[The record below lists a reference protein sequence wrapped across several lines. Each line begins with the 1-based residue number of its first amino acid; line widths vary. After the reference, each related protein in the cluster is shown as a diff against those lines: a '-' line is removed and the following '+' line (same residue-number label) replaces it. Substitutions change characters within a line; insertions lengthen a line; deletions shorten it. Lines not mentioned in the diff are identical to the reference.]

1 MSSLAFLVTE
11 LQSLASETRRKHP
24 EIREAAEKS
33 LAILRSSPEQAIAS
47 LASDGA
53 HSDDLLRPVFMGCAT
68 KNAKVVAISLGS
80 LQRLIALKAVPKSA
94 VPLIISTMSDAMS
107 QGVDIQ
113 LRILQTLVSLI
124 TNFPSVHGDQLG
136 EALLLCFKLQDSRI
150 AVVSSTAAATLRQ
163 LVMFVFDKMVDEDR
177 RNAVPANAMLE
188 VTLPNG
194 STASLGPYATDAY
207 SVFEDLC
214 LLTNAE
220 KPHFLHLDYLHKTFA
235 LELIESVLTNYHDLF
250 RQHSELLLL
259 LQHHLCPLLL
269 KSLSEK
275 AVFPLTLRCFRVVF
289 LLLKKFSF
297 ELKTEAEVFFMLLI
311 KIVSEDLES
320 STLDHAEVRPPWL
333 RVLAMEIIRGLC
345 SDAELIRNI
354 WDRYDARQS
363 GAKVFTYLISALKR
377 LVTEKPALLG
387 VCAQMSGVGVHSHSA
402 EGPSGSS
409 SASGYGLDVG
419 GVAGIVATAASATV
433 SGVVGMIGS
442 GTGLSVEQS
451 GMKLQC
457 IDQLDKADS
466 PPIPETYIYLLA
478 VQCIVSLCEGFASF
492 TGPLYT
498 SIMVQRPRTAGES
511 VIHAPPA
518 LDISSLPPDEPA
530 SIHLGIV
537 RAMVDHGWPA
547 LLAALSFIIYTNLSD
562 ELFIDVLTSY
572 QAMTNVAGM
581 LALTTP
587 RDAFFTSLS
596 KFAVPSRVVSSLES
610 YIEPHTP
617 RSSASLTD
625 NLGLTVPPVPPS
637 LSERNLVCLKVLISS
652 ALFLAGSLGE
662 SWYSILEAVQNAEY
676 VLTLKGSQLPSSR
689 RNSTIVGVAAAS
701 RVPSSTGVADSVKA
715 SQPPRHPLLVDTDPE
730 SIQLAIQ
737 RLFEASKN
745 LEDSSFQD
753 FVRALCRLSS
763 EMVGMQSDTNEFP
776 TGESEGPDE
785 LPNPG
790 GLSPRV
796 GVAHRRRVSGI
807 HLPRTLR
814 SGDFG
819 IERLGVVAMLNIHRL
834 IYRPPDIAW
843 DPMSTHLLSII
854 GLVSAPPAIRI
865 QAARVLDECLVVIP
879 RNLSP
884 NQELQAK
891 VQRRVLDVLAKQIIP
906 PPADGIYNTSTNL
919 ELRRM
924 GLETLHLILQASG
937 HTLVVGW
944 ETIFEMLGSVC
955 KPAMLS
961 RADSIDSISTVSL
974 QDTNRPKPLPLGYNN
989 ERGHTTLVKIAFQ
1002 SMKLV
1007 CDSVSSLSPEHLRLC
1022 IATLGQFGRQAETN
1036 IALTAAESLL
1046 WSVSDSIQ
1054 AKRKDAQIEPKYSEL
1069 WMFLLVEVLGLCTDA
1084 RPEVRVGAI
1093 QTLFR
1098 AMQLYGATLT
1108 LDTWNDCMWKITFPL
1123 LDAIS
1128 TETRRV
1134 PLDSAV
1140 PSMEETPEQAWD
1152 ESKSLSLQWIGTVI
1166 SEFLVSK
1173 VLRLQTFTDA
1183 WKVFVSH
1190 IKDTVLLERRSLS
1203 TPALQC
1209 LEKAVDSLLT
1219 ADGDLGPRVAEA
1231 WEYVWQACN
1240 DVGVA
1245 IAQGSRLFLPPQ
1257 RHVSAVHRPY
1267 TQDSL
1272 VAFTK
1277 VIRTTR
1283 RVSWQQTHTEWSL
1296 ERLTRLMEIL
1306 KGVMTYSDSP
1316 DYRPDVDGLTPL
1328 QASIL
1333 ETAESIELTASGV
1346 PSLVIRDL
1354 SEYITLPFLAAF
1366 HPNQVDASVPG
1377 TPVTPV
1383 PASARKQVTY
1393 VGLSKK
1399 VMPSLVEMYLR
1410 FRDRTEIY
1418 EDGTLEA
1425 VLSAYSIPM
1434 KLKYDCP
1441 SPSKYGKDPPLWKT
1455 ATTCFLRIVTEC
1467 AGDVSRLGQSISDAR
1482 VEAIWRRIIEG
1493 FRGAILADCSAAE
1506 TLSLEE
1512 QEAEENFDL
1521 ALISSLE
1528 VDLVPHLGNPRVPD
1542 YLIIQLAKVLHQ
1554 GSQLLKDTSMS
1565 SSGLEDD
1572 DRTVESVHAS
1582 LDSYESQI
1590 SNIQSLGS
1598 TVVGSAVLRERFSF
1612 WCLDLLFLICSN
1624 VTSGHA
1630 ESRRRVA
1637 ALSLPSLLDRCQTAM
1652 VSYIADEVLRGNLPF
1667 PRVRED
1673 ELLHVL
1679 RKLLKLR
1686 LWPGTF
1692 WAAFSDSP
1700 TKYSSAPP
1708 PIDPSLPSSALIPD
1722 IVRRS
1727 PVAHLFH
1734 FYTVLCELSSIPRQT
1749 PSAWIV
1755 SPPPTPASSIR
1766 SRVPEDKGSTPWPG
1780 PSAPRADMMSNE
1792 VTVVDARGLARECL
1806 KVLGKELG
1814 AI

>member
-11 LQSLASETRRKHP
+11 LQSLASESRRKHP

-53 HSDDLLRPVFMGCAT
+53 QSDDLLRPVFMGCAT

-80 LQRLIALKAVPKSA
+80 LQRLIALKAVPKA
-94 VPLIISTMSDAMS
+94 A
-107 QGVDIQ
+107 

-124 TNFPSVHGDQLG
+124 TNFPSVHGDLLG

-177 RNAVPANAMLE
+177 RSPAPADELSE

-214 LLTNAE
+214 LLANME
-220 KPHFLHLDYLHKTFA
+220 KPHFLLLEYLHKTFA

-320 STLDHAEVRPPWL
+320 STLDHAEARPPWM
-333 RVLAMEIIRGLC
+333 RVLAMEIMRGD
-345 SDAELIRNI
+345 SELIRNI

-363 GAKVFTYLISALKR
+363 GAKVFTCLISALKR

-387 VCAQMSGVGVHSHSA
+387 VCTQMSG
-402 EGPSGSS
+402 
-409 SASGYGLDVG
+409 ASGYGLDVG
-419 GVAGIVATAASATV
+419 GVAGIVATAAI
-433 SGVVGMIGS
+433 VGMIGS
-442 GTGLSVEQS
+442 GTGLSVQQS
-451 GMKLQC
+451 GLKLTMV

-466 PPIPETYIYLLA
+466 PSIPETYIYLLA

-492 TGPLYT
+492 TGPIYT
-498 SIMVQRPRTAGES
+498 SVMVQRPRTAGES
-511 VIHAPPA
+511 IIHAPPA
-518 LDISSLPPDEPA
+518 LDISLLPPDEPA
-530 SIHLGIV
+530 TIHVGIV
-537 RAMVDHGWPA
+537 RAMVEHGWPA
-547 LLAALSFIIYTNLSD
+547 LLAALSFIISTNLSD
-562 ELFIDVLTSY
+562 ELFVEVLSGY
-572 QAMTNVAGM
+572 QAMANVAGM
-581 LALTTP
+581 LSLTTP

-617 RSSASLTD
+617 RSSTSLTD
-625 NLGLTVPPVPPS
+625 NLGLT
-637 LSERNLVCLKVLISS
+637 RNLVCLKVLISS

-662 SWYSILEAVQNAEY
+662 SWYSILEAVQNADY

-689 RNSTIVGVAAAS
+689 RNSTVPGAAGTTS
-701 RVPSSTGVADSVKA
+701 RSAKVPSQS
-715 SQPPRHPLLVDTDPE
+715 PRHPLLVDTDPE

-745 LEDSSFQD
+745 LEDSAFQD

-763 EMVGMQSDTNEFP
+763 EMVGMQSDTNDGV
-776 TGESEGPDE
+776 TGESEGPEE
-785 LPNPG
+785 LLNPG

-796 GVAHRRRVSGI
+796 GLAHRRRVSGI

-834 IYRPPDIAW
+834 IYRPPEIAW

-854 GLVSAPPAIRI
+854 SLVSAPPAIRV

-906 PPADGIYNTSTNL
+906 PPTDGMYSTSTNL

-955 KPAMLS
+955 RPAMLT
-961 RADSIDSISTVSL
+961 RADSIDSVSTISL

-989 ERGHTTLVKIAFQ
+989 ERGHTALVKIAFQ

-1007 CDSVSSLSPEHLRLC
+1007 CDSVSTLSPEHLRLC
-1022 IATLGQFGRQAETN
+1022 IATLGQFGRQADTN
-1036 IALTAAESLL
+1036 VALTAAESLL

-1054 AKRKDAQIEPKYSEL
+1054 AKRKDVQIEPSYSEL
-1069 WMFLLVEVLGLCTDA
+1069 WMFLLLEMLGLCTDA

-1098 AMQLYGATLT
+1098 AMQLYGATLS
-1108 LDTWNDCMWKITFPL
+1108 LETWNDCMWKITFPL
-1123 LDAIS
+1123 LDSIS
-1128 TETRRV
+1128 VQTRCNPDPAV
-1134 PLDSAV
+1134 PL
-1140 PSMEETPEQAWD
+1140 MGETPELAWD
-1152 ESKSLSLQWIGTVI
+1152 ESKSLSLQWIGTII

-1173 VLRLQTFTDA
+1173 IIRLQTFIDA
-1183 WKVFVSH
+1183 WKIFVSH
-1190 IKDTVLLERRSLS
+1190 IKDTVLLDRRSLS
-1203 TPALQC
+1203 MPALQC
-1209 LEKAVDSLLT
+1209 LEKAVDSLS
-1219 ADGDLGPRVAEA
+1219 AVDGDLQPQVTEA

-1240 DVGVA
+1240 DIGTV
-1245 IAQGSRLFLPPQ
+1245 IAQGGRLSLSLL
-1257 RHVSAVHRPY
+1257 RNSSAVHRPF

-1283 RVSWQQTHTEWSL
+1283 RVSWQQAHTEWPL

-1306 KGVMTYSDSP
+1306 KGVMTYSSSP
-1316 DYRPDVDGLTPL
+1316 DYRPDIDGLTTL
-1328 QASIL
+1328 QASVL
-1333 ETAESIELTASGV
+1333 ETAESIEFTAPGV

-1354 SEYITLPFLAAF
+1354 SQYVTLPFLAAF
-1366 HPNQVDASVPG
+1366 HPDQIDASVPG

-1393 VGLSKK
+1393 IGLSKK

-1410 FRDRTEIY
+1410 FRDHTEIY

-1467 AGDVSRLGQSISDAR
+1467 TGNISRLGQDISDAR
-1482 VEAIWRRIIEG
+1482 VEAIWRRIVEG
-1493 FRGAILADCSAAE
+1493 FRGGILADCSAAE
-1506 TLSLEE
+1506 ALSLEE
-1512 QEAEENFDL
+1512 QEAEQNFDL

-1528 VDLVPHLGNPRVPD
+1528 VDLPHLGNPRVPD
-1542 YLIIQLAKVLHQ
+1542 YLIVQLAKVLHK
-1554 GSQLLKDTSMS
+1554 GSQLLQVSS
-1565 SSGLEDD
+1565 AASSGLEDD
-1572 DRTVESVHAS
+1572 DRITDSAHTS
-1582 LDSYESQI
+1582 LDSYEHQI

-1598 TVVGSAVLRERFSF
+1598 TAMGSVVLRERFSF

-1624 VTSGHA
+1624 VTSDHA

-1637 ALSLPSLLDRCQTAM
+1637 ALCLPSLLDRCRTAM
-1652 VSYIADEVLRGNLPF
+1652 VSYVADEALRGSLPF

-1673 ELLHVL
+1673 ELLHIL
-1679 RKLLKLR
+1679 RKLLELK

-1692 WAAFSDSP
+1692 WAAFSGTP
-1700 TKYSSAPP
+1700 TQYSSVQPRKYLDTQWYTSLIHVAV
-1708 PIDPSLPSSALIPD
+1708 DPSLPASALLPD

-1727 PVAHLFH
+1727 SVAHLYH
-1734 FYTVLCELSSIPRQT
+1734 FYTILCELSSIPRQT
-1749 PSAWIV
+1749 PSAWIP
-1755 SPPPTPASSIR
+1755 SPPPTPASSVH
-1766 SRVPEDKGSTPWPG
+1766 SRAPEDKPN
-1780 PSAPRADMMSNE
+1780 PSAPSANVIRSE
-1792 VTVVDARGLARECL
+1792 VTVIDARGLARECL
-1806 KVLGKELG
+1806 RVLGKELG

>member
-11 LQSLASETRRKHP
+11 LQSLASESRRKHP

-53 HSDDLLRPVFMGCAT
+53 QSDDLLRPVFMGCAT

-80 LQRLIALKAVPKSA
+80 LQRLIALRAVPKSA
-94 VPLIISTMSDAMS
+94 VPSIISTMSDAMS

-124 TNFPSVHGDQLG
+124 TNFPSVHGDLLG

-163 LVMFVFDKMVDEDR
+163 LVMFVFDKIGDEDR
-177 RNAVPANAMLE
+177 RSPVPADAMSE
-188 VTLPNG
+188 VSLPNG

-214 LLTNAE
+214 LLANVE
-220 KPHFLHLDYLHKTFA
+220 RPHFLRLDYLHKTFA

-269 KSLSEK
+269 KSLSER

-311 KIVSEDLES
+311 KIVSEDSES
-320 STLDHAEVRPPWL
+320 SILDHAEVRPPWM
-333 RVLAMEIIRGLC
+333 RVLAMEIMRGLC

-363 GAKVFTYLISALKR
+363 GAKVFTCLISALKR

-387 VCAQMSGVGVHSHSA
+387 VCSQMSGVGVHHSA
-402 EGPSGSS
+402 EGPGGSS
-409 SASGYGLDVG
+409 STSGYGLDVG

-442 GTGLSVEQS
+442 GTGLSIQQS

-466 PPIPETYIYLLA
+466 PLIPETYIYLLA
-478 VQCIVSLCEGFASF
+478 VQCIVSLSEGFASF

-498 SIMVQRPRTAGES
+498 SIMVQRPRIAGES

-518 LDISSLPPDEPA
+518 LDISSLPPDDPA
-530 SIHLGIV
+530 TIHLGIV
-537 RAMVDHGWPA
+537 RAMVEHGWPA
-547 LLAALSFIIYTNLSD
+547 LLAALSFIISTNLSD

-617 RSSASLTD
+617 RSSTSITD
-625 NLGLTVPPVPPS
+625 NLGLTAPAVPPG

-662 SWYSILEAVQNAEY
+662 SWYSILEAVQNADY

-689 RNSTIVGVAAAS
+689 RNSAIPGAAGTTS
-701 RVPSSTGVADSVKA
+701 RVPSSAGAPDSAKA
-715 SQPPRHPLLVDTDPE
+715 SSQPPRHPLLVDTDPE

-737 RLFEASKN
+737 RLFDASKN
-745 LEDSSFQD
+745 LEDSAFQD

-763 EMVGMQSDTNEFP
+763 EMVGMQSDTNKTL
-776 TGESEGPDE
+776 TGEPEGSDE

-819 IERLGVVAMLNIHRL
+819 IERLGIVAMLNIHRL
-834 IYRPPDIAW
+834 IYRPPEIAW

-854 GLVSAPPAIRI
+854 SLVSAPPAIRV

-961 RADSIDSISTVSL
+961 RADSIDSISTISI
-974 QDTNRPKPLPLGYNN
+974 QDTSRPKPPPLGYNN

-1007 CDSVSSLSPEHLRLC
+1007 CDSVSTLSPEHLRLC
-1022 IATLGQFGRQAETN
+1022 IATLGHFGRQAETN

-1069 WMFLLVEVLGLCTDA
+1069 WMFLLLEVLGLCTDA

-1098 AMQLYGATLT
+1098 AMQLYGATLS
-1108 LDTWNDCMWKITFPL
+1108 LDTWNDCMWRITFPL

-1128 TETRRV
+1128 IETRRV
-1134 PLDSAV
+1134 PLDPAV
-1140 PSMEETPEQAWD
+1140 PSMGETPEQAWD
-1152 ESKSLSLQWIGTVI
+1152 ESKSLSLQWIGTII

-1173 VLRLQTFTDA
+1173 IIRLQTFIDA

-1190 IKDTVLLERRSLS
+1190 IKDTVLLDRRSLS

-1209 LEKAVDSLLT
+1209 LEKAVDSLLAA
-1219 ADGDLGPRVAEA
+1219 ADDLRPQVAEA

-1240 DVGVA
+1240 DIGVA
-1245 IAQGSRLFLPPQ
+1245 IAQGGRLFLSPQ
-1257 RHVSAVHRPY
+1257 QNASVVHRPF

-1272 VAFTK
+1272 VAFIR
-1277 VIRTTR
+1277 VIGTTR
-1283 RVSWQQTHTEWSL
+1283 RVSRQQALTEWSL

-1316 DYRPDVDGLTPL
+1316 DYRPDIDGLTPL

-1333 ETAESIELTASGV
+1333 ETVESIELTAPGV

-1354 SEYITLPFLAAF
+1354 SEYVTLPFLAAF
-1366 HPNQVDASVPG
+1366 HPDQPGAAVPG
-1377 TPVTPV
+1377 TPV

-1393 VGLSKK
+1393 IGLSKK
-1399 VMPSLVEMYLR
+1399 AMPSLVDMYLR
-1410 FRDRTEIY
+1410 FRDHTEIY

-1467 AGDVSRLGQSISDAR
+1467 TGDVSRLGQCISAAR
-1482 VEAIWRRIIEG
+1482 VEAIWSRIIEG
-1493 FRGAILADCSAAE
+1493 FRGGILADCSAAE
-1506 TLSLEE
+1506 ALSLEE
-1512 QEAEENFDL
+1512 QEVEENFDL

-1542 YLIIQLAKVLHQ
+1542 YLIVKLAKVLHQ
-1554 GSQLLKDTSMS
+1554 GSQLLQNSSTSSVGLGDEDNTIESAHTSRESHEFQMS
-1565 SSGLEDD
+1565 DI
-1572 DRTVESVHAS
+1572 
-1582 LDSYESQI
+1582 Y
-1590 SNIQSLGS
+1590 SLG
-1598 TVVGSAVLRERFSF
+1598 TTAVCSAVLRERFSF

-1624 VTSGHA
+1624 VTSDHV

-1637 ALSLPSLLDRCQTAM
+1637 ALCLPSLLDRCQTTM
-1652 VSYIADEVLRGNLPF
+1652 VSYIADEALRGNLPF

-1673 ELLHVL
+1673 ELLHIL
-1679 RKLLKLR
+1679 QRLLKLR

-1692 WAAFSDSP
+1692 WAAFSDAP
-1700 TKYSSAPP
+1700 TKYSAEQPLV
-1708 PIDPSLPSSALIPD
+1708 DPSLPPSALIPD

-1727 PVAHLFH
+1727 SVAHIFH
-1734 FYTVLCELSSIPRQT
+1734 FYTVLCELSSVPRQT
-1749 PSAWIV
+1749 PSAWIL
-1755 SPPPTPASSIR
+1755 SPPSTPAPSIHG
-1766 SRVPEDKGSTPWPG
+1766 RVPEDKGTTHWPG
-1780 PSAPRADMMSNE
+1780 PSTLTHKVDAIGHE

-1806 KVLGKELG
+1806 RVLGAEIG

>member
-11 LQSLASETRRKHP
+11 LQSLASESRRKHP

-53 HSDDLLRPVFMGCAT
+53 QSDDLLRPVFMGCAT

-124 TNFPSVHGDQLG
+124 TNFPSVHGDLLG

-177 RNAVPANAMLE
+177 RNATPADAVSE
-188 VTLPNG
+188 ITLPNG

-214 LLTNAE
+214 LLANME
-220 KPHFLHLDYLHKTFA
+220 RPHFLHLEYLHKTFA
-235 LELIESVLTNYHDLF
+235 LELIESVLTNYHELF

-269 KSLSEK
+269 KSLSER

-320 STLDHAEVRPPWL
+320 STLDHAEARPPWM
-333 RVLAMEIIRGLC
+333 RVLAMEIMRGLC

-363 GAKVFTYLISALKR
+363 GAKVFTCLISALKR

-387 VCAQMSGVGVHSHSA
+387 VCTQMSGVGVYSHST
-402 EGPSGSS
+402 EGASGSS

-442 GTGLSVEQS
+442 GSGLSIQQS

-511 VIHAPPA
+511 IIHAPPA
-518 LDISSLPPDEPA
+518 LDMSLLPPDEPA
-530 SIHLGIV
+530 TIHLGIV
-537 RAMVDHGWPA
+537 RAMVEHGWPA
-547 LLAALSFIIYTNLSD
+547 LLAALSFIISTNLSD
-562 ELFIDVLTSY
+562 ELFVDVLTGY
-572 QAMTNVAGM
+572 QAMANVAGM
-581 LALTTP
+581 LSLTTP

-617 RSSASLTD
+617 RSSTLLTD
-625 NLGLTVPPVPPS
+625 NLGLTVPPVPPG

-662 SWYSILEAVQNAEY
+662 SWYSILEAVQNADY

-689 RNSTIVGVAAAS
+689 RNSTVPGAAGTAS
-701 RVPSSTGVADSVKA
+701 RVPSGTGVPESAKVP

-737 RLFEASKN
+737 RLFEASKI
-745 LEDSSFQD
+745 LEDSAFQD

-763 EMVGMQSDTNEFP
+763 EMVGMQSDTNEIVN
-776 TGESEGPDE
+776 GESDGPEE
-785 LPNPG
+785 LLNPG

-796 GVAHRRRVSGI
+796 GLAHRRRVSGI

-834 IYRPPDIAW
+834 IYRSPEIAW
-843 DPMSTHLLSII
+843 DPMTTHLLSII
-854 GLVSAPPAIRI
+854 SLVSAPPAIRV

-891 VQRRVLDVLAKQIIP
+891 VQRRVLDVLAKQTIS

-961 RADSIDSISTVSL
+961 RADSIDSVSTISL
-974 QDTNRPKPLPLGYNN
+974 HDINRPKPLPLGYNN

-1007 CDSVSSLSPEHLRLC
+1007 CDSVSTLSPEHLRLC

-1036 IALTAAESLL
+1036 VALTAAESLL

-1054 AKRKDAQIEPKYSEL
+1054 AKRRDALIEPSYSEL
-1069 WMFLLVEVLGLCTDA
+1069 WMFLLLEMLGLCTDA
-1084 RPEVRVGAI
+1084 RPEIRVGAI

-1098 AMQLYGATLT
+1098 AMQLYGATLS

-1123 LDAIS
+1123 LDSIS
-1128 TETRRV
+1128 VQTRCV
-1134 PLDSAV
+1134 PPDPAV
-1140 PSMEETPEQAWD
+1140 LSMGETPEQAWD
-1152 ESKSLSLQWIGTVI
+1152 ESKSLSLQWIGTII

-1173 VLRLQTFTDA
+1173 IIRLQTFIDA

-1190 IKDTVLLERRSLS
+1190 IKDTILLDRRPLSL
-1203 TPALQC
+1203 PALQC
-1209 LEKAVDSLLT
+1209 LEKAVDSLL
-1219 ADGDLGPRVAEA
+1219 AVGGDLQAQVTEA

-1240 DVGVA
+1240 DIGTA
-1245 IAQGSRLFLPPQ
+1245 IAQGGRLFLSLQ
-1257 RHVSAVHRPY
+1257 RNASTVHRPF

-1283 RVSWQQTHTEWSL
+1283 RVSWQQTHTEWPL

-1306 KGVMTYSDSP
+1306 KGVVTYSSSP
-1316 DYRPDVDGLTPL
+1316 DYRPDIDGLTPL
-1328 QASIL
+1328 QASVL
-1333 ETAESIELTASGV
+1333 ETAESIELTAPGV

-1354 SEYITLPFLAAF
+1354 SEYVTLPFLAAF
-1366 HPNQVDASVPG
+1366 HPDQTDASVPG

-1393 VGLSKK
+1393 IGLSKK
-1399 VMPSLVEMYLR
+1399 AMPSLVELYLR
-1410 FRDRTEIY
+1410 FRDHTEMY

-1441 SPSKYGKDPPLWKT
+1441 SPSKFGKDPPLWKT

-1467 AGDVSRLGQSISDAR
+1467 AGNVSRLGQAISNAR
-1482 VEAIWRRIIEG
+1482 VEAIWRRVIEG
-1493 FRGAILADCSAAE
+1493 FRGGILADCSAAE
-1506 TLSLEE
+1506 TLSVEE

-1542 YLIIQLAKVLHQ
+1542 YLIVQLAKVLHK
-1554 GSQLLKDTSMS
+1554 GSQLLQNSSMI

-1572 DRTVESVHAS
+1572 DRITDSAHTS
-1582 LDSYESQI
+1582 LDSYEHQI

-1598 TVVGSAVLRERFSF
+1598 TTVGSAVLRERFSF

-1624 VTSGHA
+1624 VTSDHA

-1637 ALSLPSLLDRCQTAM
+1637 ALCLPSLLDRCQTAM
-1652 VSYIADEVLRGNLPF
+1652 VSYIADEALRGSLPF

-1673 ELLHVL
+1673 ELLHIL
-1679 RKLLKLR
+1679 RKLLKLK

-1692 WAAFSDSP
+1692 WAAFSDAP
-1700 TKYSSAPP
+1700 TKYSSVQPP
-1708 PIDPSLPSSALIPD
+1708 VDPSLPASALIPD

-1727 PVAHLFH
+1727 SVAHLYH
-1734 FYTVLCELSSIPRQT
+1734 FYTIMCELSSIPRQT
-1749 PSAWIV
+1749 PSAWIL
-1755 SPPPTPASSIR
+1755 SPPPTPASSTH
-1766 SRVPEDKGSTPWPG
+1766 SRAPEDKGILPN
-1780 PSAPRADMMSNE
+1780 PSVSNVNVIRNE
-1792 VTVVDARGLARECL
+1792 VTIIDARGLARECL
-1806 KVLGKELG
+1806 KVLGTELG